1 MGKSSDQ
8 LREELDAQ
16 RADTGAKIDNLQH
29 QVEDQIEHTREQVT
43 ETAQHVRDEAQAV
56 VTDTVDSVKQTVED
70 FDLERMVQDR
80 PLLSVGAAMLGGF
93 MLGAMLG
100 GGDGSDN
107 NPNRYTTARMGSGT
121 GSQSGSQSD
130 SYSGSHSSSSGIGN
144 SLRSA
149 AQKSGLEDTI
159 SNAGAA
165 LMGSVTEQL
174 KDMMD
179 KNFPG
184 FSDKL
189 DTAQQQSGSF
199 KEKVSS
205 AQKEAQSQ

>member
-8 LREELDAQ
+8 LREELDVQ
-16 RADTGAKIDNLQH
+16 RADTGAKIDDLQH
-29 QVEDQIEHTREQVT
+29 QVQNQIEDTREQVT
-43 ETAQHVRDEAQAV
+43 ETAQQVRDEAQAM
-56 VTDTVDSVKQTVED
+56 VTDTVDSVKQTMDD

-80 PLLSVGAAMLGGF
+80 PLLSFGAAMLGGF
-93 MLGAMLG
+93 MLGAMMG
-100 GGDGSDN
+100 GGNDSDHN
-107 NPNRYTTARMGSGT
+107 QNRYTTARMGSSTASESVGYT
-121 GSQSGSQSD
+121 
-130 SYSGSHSSSSGIGN
+130 GSHSSSSGIGN

-189 DTAQQQSGSF
+189 NTAQQQSGSF